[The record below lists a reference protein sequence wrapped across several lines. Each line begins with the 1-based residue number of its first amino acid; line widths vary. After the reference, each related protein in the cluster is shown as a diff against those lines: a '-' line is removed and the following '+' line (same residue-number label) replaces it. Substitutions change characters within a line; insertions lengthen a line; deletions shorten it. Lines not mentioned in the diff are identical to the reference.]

1 MSPIFSSPL
10 LVGYLA
16 GFFAAVSTSVG
27 ALSLLMIGRLSGAR
41 WIAPFRRRA
50 ELVASACPAFLV
62 AFIPLAWHMR
72 AEASLVAR
80 SYVYLLVWSG
90 LWIAWRK
97 PSTARVA
104 SAVGVPILILTVSL
118 AGFDW
123 MMALTP
129 GWVSDAFGLYV
140 STGAFAGGV
149 GLLAL
154 LAGFTRSTENS
165 PGSAISAESS
175 LALGSVLLTG
185 VILWAYIAFCQFLII
200 WIGDLPSEIPFYADR
215 AIGTWKWIAFAS
227 VTSQFVFPF
236 VLLLS
241 HELKLHPVRVAV
253 VGGIAVL
260 GHFLDV
266 VWIALPAAS
275 RSLSLTALG
284 TALIVFAVFVAYCAR
299 PTEAAS

>member
-1 MSPIFSSPL
+1 MSPAFGSAW

-16 GFFAAVSTSVG
+16 GFFTAVSTSVG
-27 ALSLLMIGRLSGAR
+27 ALALLMIAELSGGR
-41 WIAPFRRRA
+41 WIAPFRERA
-50 ELVASACPAFLV
+50 QAVASTCPAFLV
-62 AFIPLAWHMR
+62 AFLPLAWRER
-72 AEASLVAR
+72 ATPGLVVR
-80 SYVYLLVWSG
+80 SYVYLLVWSA
-90 LWIAWRK
+90 LWIGWRRFAK
-97 PSTARVA
+97 TRVV
-104 SAVGVPILILTVSL
+104 SAVGIPILMLTVSF

-129 GWVSDAFGLYV
+129 HWVSDAFGLYIV
-140 STGAFAGGV
+140 TGAFAGGV

-154 LAGFTRSTENS
+154 LSGAPRKQANS
-165 PGSAISAESS
+165 ARSAISAESS

-215 AIGTWKWIAFAS
+215 AGGAWKWILIGS
-227 VTSQFVFPF
+227 VISQFAIPF

-241 HELKLHPVRVAV
+241 HELKRHPTRLAA
-253 VGGIAVL
+253 VGGIAVV

-275 RSLSLTALG
+275 RSLSLVAFVI
-284 TALIVFAVFVAYCAR
+284 AFVMFAIYVAFCAR
-299 PTEAAS
+299 PYEVA